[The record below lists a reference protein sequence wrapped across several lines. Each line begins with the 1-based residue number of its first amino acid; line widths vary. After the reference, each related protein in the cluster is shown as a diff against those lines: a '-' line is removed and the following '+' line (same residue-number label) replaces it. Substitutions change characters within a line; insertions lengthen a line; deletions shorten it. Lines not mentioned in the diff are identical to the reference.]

1 MFKFISLHSQMS
13 GIIDIRVI
21 TEAPVKL
28 AAVAGIVFFCLS
40 HWHMPGLFS
49 GMFNTLPGFGSL
61 NPFTQIEV
69 IKSLIVALV
78 VWFVLRYK
86 RKWALDAIQVDAPP
100 AAISKPR

>member
-1 MFKFISLHSQMS
+1 MS

-40 HWHMPGLFS
+40 HWHMPVSFS
-49 GMFNTLPGFGSL
+49 GVFNMLPGFRSL

-69 IKSLIVALV
+69 IKSLIVALI

-100 AAISKPR
+100 AGISKPA